1 MKPNGEVMALAFLLI
16 LFFKYVIGFFA
27 EGGDKSPI
35 ALILFN
41 LIIVL
46 ALIMAIMFKQ
56 KIIKINEGLLKQTKL
71 DKYFKINKD

>member
-1 MKPNGEVMALAFLLI
+1 MKNKMKPNGEVMALAYLLI

-35 ALILFN
+35 ALNLFN

-46 ALIMAIMFKQ
+46 ALIMVLIFK
-56 KIIKINEGLLKQTKL
+56 KK
-71 DKYFKINKD
+71 